1 MTNLFASMRRARGA
15 GWAALV
21 AALLAAGPLQAQTA
35 APPAPV
41 PAAAARDTLIDE
53 FGGRAGMAALTD
65 RFVDRLY
72 GDPRIARHFEKTNR
86 KFLKNQLADQLC
98 QVAGGACAYDGETM
112 KKSHESLGV
121 TRADFN
127 ALVENLQ
134 IAMDTQ
140 GIAFSAQN
148 RLLARLAPM
157 HRDIVTR

>member
-1 MTNLFASMRRARGA
+1 MNPLAPMRRARGA
-15 GWAALV
+15 GRAVLAAT
-21 AALLAAGPLQAQTA
+21 LLAAGTLHAQTV
-35 APPAPV
+35 APPATV
-41 PAAAARDTLIDE
+41 PSAAARDALIDE
-53 FGGRAGMAALTD
+53 FGGRAGMAALMD

-72 GDPRIARHFEKTNR
+72 ADPRIARHFEKTGR
-86 KFLKNQLADQLC
+86 KFLKNQLTDQLC
-98 QVAGGACAYDGETM
+98 QVAGGACVYDGETM
-112 KKSHESLGV
+112 KKSHASLGV

-134 IAMDTQ
+134 IAMDAQ